1 MNTEIKSFTTL
12 KTQSELMLRASRKND
27 KAINKDS
34 DTLAP
39 LIVNYL
45 KDIKSND
52 EWSLARITATIYDA
66 VGYDSRGIDKQGES
80 MKSPSFETR
89 VKRATFDALLEFY
102 QVNPNAVIEYDD
114 NGKVSKDNR
123 LHNEDGY
130 KRNNEGKLVLAHNIL
145 MPTIEQD
152 IDGEKQELPNND
164 TTEIVVVSRL
174 REKHFGNVFKGLSK
188 RGGGNG
194 TGQVD
199 YEQMLIDL
207 NTYLIKLSNKDLI
220 KLLAVGNQNG
230 DEKTPF
236 EKHLETL
243 ENTIGKVFEKKSGLV
258 LTEQGNIVD
267 TNPAVVNG

>member
-1 MNTEIKSFTTL
+1 MINFNERDNMNTEIKSFNTL

-66 VGYDSRGIDKQGES
+66 VGYDSKGIDKNGES
-80 MKSPSFETR
+80 LKSPSFETR

-114 NGKVSKDNR
+114 NGSVSKDNR
-123 LHNEDGY
+123 LHNDNGY

-174 REKHFGNVFKGLSK
+174 REKHFSNVFKGLSK

-199 YEQMLIDL
+199 HIQNAVELNRWLVALSDTKIFDVAEQDAKIL
-207 NTYLIKLSNKDLI
+207 
-220 KLLAVGNQNG
+220 Q
-230 DEKTPF
+230 
-236 EKHLETL
+236 TL
-243 ENTIGKVFEKKSGLV
+243 EDSLEKFFTTRTSLV
-258 LTEQGNIVD
+258 STEQGNVIN
-267 TNPAVVNG
+267 TAIKKAV